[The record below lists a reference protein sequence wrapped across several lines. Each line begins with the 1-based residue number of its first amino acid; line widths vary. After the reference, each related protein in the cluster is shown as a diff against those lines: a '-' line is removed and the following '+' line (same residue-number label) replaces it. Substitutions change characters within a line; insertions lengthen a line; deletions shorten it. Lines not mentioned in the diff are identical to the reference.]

1 MSRRTILG
9 SALVGLGSMGIL
21 WAALAARAE
30 PEPKA
35 ARAVSRSPKARKA
48 DPMFEA
54 PSPVQDSPQ
63 PDATAST
70 APIEIGDGNAA
81 VRERIR
87 RMEDR
92 LLELEL
98 RRNALTEGNQTLE
111 QQIQTKS
118 AEAWAGRMAEWRVR
132 ALEFLL
138 GLTDAQ
144 KQSLLELWTKWLKE
158 DAGRPAGRETWLSR
172 EVDLRS
178 RLSVEQA
185 AKLQD
190 SVSAQSRQMWTNLG
204 GTIGGMIGASREEQS
219 RFQQM
224 LGDYRAPNSML
235 LPEGYGADW
244 PGMLKEASGRL
255 RPALTPE
262 LSAKLDRLVQR

>member
-9 SALVGLGSMGIL
+9 SALVGLGGVALL

-35 ARAVSRSPKARKA
+35 ACAVPKRPKARKG
-48 DPMFEA
+48 DPSSEA
-54 PSPVQDSPQ
+54 PAPAQDFSPP
-63 PDATAST
+63 PAAALT

-98 RRNALTEGNQTLE
+98 RRNALTEGNQGLE
-111 QQIQTKS
+111 RQIQTKS
-118 AEAWAGRMAEWRVR
+118 AEALAGRMAEWRVR
-132 ALEFLL
+132 PLEFLL
-138 GLTDAQ
+138 GLSDAQ

-158 DAGRPAGRETWLSR
+158 DAGRPVGRETWHSR
-172 EVDLRS
+172 EVDLRA

-185 AKLQD
+185 SKLQEN
-190 SVSAQSRQMWTNLG
+190 VSAQSRQMWTNLG
-204 GTIGGMIGASREEQS
+204 ATIGGMIGASREDQS

-244 PGMLKEASGRL
+244 PGMLKDASGRL
-255 RPALTPE
+255 RPALSPE
-262 LSAKLDRLVQR
+262 LSAKLDRFIQR

>member
-1 MSRRTILG
+1 MG
-9 SALVGLGSMGIL
+9 SALVGLGGVALL

-35 ARAVSRSPKARKA
+35 ARAVSKGPKPRTG
-48 DPMFEA
+48 DPSSQA
-54 PSPVQDSPQ
+54 LSRVQDSP
-63 PDATAST
+63 PPAAAASA
-70 APIEIGDGNAA
+70 APMENGDGNAA
-81 VRERIR
+81 IRERIR

-98 RRNALTEGNQTLE
+98 RRNALTEGNQALE
-111 QQIQTKS
+111 QQIQAKS

-132 ALEFLL
+132 SLEFLL

-185 AKLQD
+185 SRLQE

-204 GTIGGMIGASREEQS
+204 ATIGGMIGASREDQS

-244 PGMLKEASGRL
+244 PGMLKDASGRL
-255 RPALTPE
+255 RPALSPE
-262 LSAKLDRLVQR
+262 LSAKLDRFIQR